1 MLRTRIISLSG
12 LVTPT
17 LGLQPVRGLQNTH
30 YISHFYGFH
39 WFKAG
44 INEMGGDVRG
54 VEVKRGGGGRGK
66 RERRWWLWDLR
77 HLLLYKGC
85 KQKERD
91 IMT

>member
-44 INEMGGDVRG
+44 INEMGGEAKG
-54 VEVKRGGGGRGK
+54 RGGKRWRG
-66 RERRWWLWDLR
+66 E
-77 HLLLYKGC
+77 G
-85 KQKERD
+85 KEREAVVVVGFASLTSLQG
-91 IMT
+91 M